1 MKIRR
6 PKKRVENKNNEPS
19 INPETLDLF
28 KLRDLGEAI
37 GSKASGAASP
47 VTPEYPSRPQTPET
61 SGETNSGM
69 MTPQGNPPGA
79 LAPVQMST
87 D

>member
-6 PKKRVENKNNEPS
+6 PKKRVENKNNEPP

-28 KLRDLGEAI
+28 TLRVLGEAI
-37 GSKASGAASP
+37 RSKVSGPASP
-47 VTPEYPSRPQTPET
+47 VTPEYPSRLQTPEIL
-61 SGETNSGM
+61 GETNSGM
-69 MTPQGNPPGA
+69 MTPQGNPTGA
-79 LAPVQMST
+79 LAPIQMSM